1 MRITVVG
8 TGYVGLVTGVCLA
21 DTGNHVVGLDIDP
34 DKVARLSRGEC
45 TIYEPGLAELLR
57 QNLDSKRFR
66 LTTDLADAVRHAEV
80 IFIAIGTPPR
90 ADGSANLSM
99 IEKAV
104 QDIARVVDK
113 KTILVMKSTVPVGTG
128 DRVEALTRPLAKH
141 PLIVMSN
148 PEFLKEGSAVDDF
161 LRPDRVVIGSDDA
174 DAAEVMKEL
183 YAPYV
188 RNQNPILVVARRA
201 AEMVKYA
208 SNCYLSTRISFIN
221 QVANLCGDLGIDVD
235 QVRTGMAYDKRIGF
249 HFLYPGI
256 GYGGSCFPK
265 DVQALCHVAK
275 AANAEHD
282 LLAAVHQVNERQK
295 GRMVRTIAGHYEG
308 QLAGKTFAVWGVAFK
323 PKTDD
328 IREAPA
334 MNIIHG
340 LIAAGAK
347 VRAHDPKALPNLRG
361 EFGDKIT
368 FCDDAYAA
376 TDGADALI
384 ICTEWNE
391 FRSPDFTRLKEGL
404 KRPVIFDG
412 RNLFTPQ
419 QMRNRGF
426 AYYSI
431 GRPPVQ
437 SEGP

>member
-21 DTGNHVVGLDIDP
+21 DTGHHVVGLDIDP
-34 DKVARLSRGEC
+34 AKVARLARGEC
-45 TIYEPGLAELLR
+45 TIYEPGLGELLR
-57 QNLDSKRFR
+57 QNLDSKRFS
-66 LTTDLADAVRHAEV
+66 LTTDLAAAVKHAEV

-90 ADGSANLSM
+90 ADGSADLTA

-104 QDIARVVDK
+104 QDIARAVDK
-113 KTILVMKSTVPVGTG
+113 KTILVMKSTVPVGTC
-128 DRVEALTRPLAKH
+128 DKVEALTKPLARYS
-141 PLIVMSN
+141 LTVVSN

-174 DAAEVMKEL
+174 AAAEVMKEL

-201 AEMVKYA
+201 AEMIKYA
-208 SNCYLSTRISFIN
+208 ANCYLSTRISFIN
-221 QVANLCGDLGIDVD
+221 QVANLCGELGIDVD
-235 QVRTGMAYDKRIGF
+235 QVRIGMAHDKRIGF

-275 AANAEHD
+275 AAGAEHD
-282 LLAAVHQVNERQK
+282 LLASVHQVNERQK
-295 GRMVRTIAGHYEG
+295 NRMVRTITGHFEG
-308 QLAGKTFAVWGVAFK
+308 KLAGRTLALWGVAFK

-334 MNIIHG
+334 LNIISG
-340 LIAAGAK
+340 LIAGGAK
-347 VRAHDPKALPNLRG
+347 VRAHDPKALPNLKA
-361 EFGDKIT
+361 EFGDKIAY
-368 FCDDAYAA
+368 FDDAYAA
-376 TDGADALI
+376 IEGADALV

-391 FRSPDFTRLKEGL
+391 FRSPDFSRIKLSL

-412 RNLFTPQ
+412 RNLFTPE
-419 QMRNRGF
+419 QMRHRGF
-426 AYYSI
+426 SYYSI

-437 SEGP
+437 ERT